1 MEPMVAAVIAIAVA
15 LLASVF
21 VARAKRRRGLLK
33 KASAHLEWGDLKGAA
48 ALLERAGES
57 VRAAELFAKA
67 GERKHALE
75 LLIRLESFDA
85 AIEAL
90 RGGDSDAVKA
100 GAKLLGDCRALE
112 DRARA
117 SALAELARGVGEHR
131 LAADLFEQGGNAEDA
146 RASRLQEARA
156 AAAMGKHLEAAA
168 LYERVGELRAAAVA
182 RAECARRET
191 DPQRRRDLSAQAS
204 LALERCNDLTGAA
217 EALAI
222 GGDIDGGVK
231 LLLRASNV
239 ASAAQLLQWHGQ
251 HGRAADLF
259 EKAGDFKSAAR
270 ACNQGGDKRRAA
282 ALLEKAGET
291 ERAVQLLR
299 EAQDPRA
306 AAAIYARAGNAQ
318 AAAELL
324 LGAADVDGAVQVL
337 IDARL
342 LDEAVELLCKQGR
355 PRDAAALLQS
365 HGEEHR
371 ASVLLAESG
380 DLTQRAKV
388 LAGRG
393 DYEGAAQAL
402 LDLGKPD
409 EARSLLAR
417 ATRLSP
423 LGRFLLARAC
433 MAANDYEEAIEH
445 FSSLLDS
452 SSPGVAR
459 IDALYGLARAFETLG
474 RLREAITS
482 LEEVAALNSEY
493 RDASLR
499 LRLLRARLE
508 PAVPAGPPPIPLTG
522 DISSAS
528 ALPPEWG
535 GPFAAVTS
543 MSPAG
548 SLGQSR
554 YDGVPPRYAVEKEI
568 GRGAMG
574 VVYRALDQ
582 QLRRTVAIKVLE
594 KQAGADPRIRE
605 YFLREARAV
614 AQLIHQNI
622 VTLFDAGLEGSAPYL
637 VMELVDGDD
646 LRTRLQQAAPPLA
659 QALRLISQVAAALD
673 YAHGRKIVHR
683 DVKPENILVAEDGQ
697 AKLMDFGVAHV
708 MREGA
713 TSGPRQATVIGTPVY
728 MAPEQIKG
736 EGIGGWTDT
745 YALGAVL
752 YECLTGQPPF
762 EPNAALFHHV
772 NTPAPDPRAM
782 RPDLPGPLAK
792 LVLSCLAKEP
802 KERPSSAREMSETL
816 VEIARSL
823 RAP

>member
-1 MEPMVAAVIAIAVA
+1 MELIAAAVFAVAAA

-21 VARAKRRRGLLK
+21 AVRAKRRRGLLK

-48 ALLERAGES
+48 ALLERAGEAE
-57 VRAAELFAKA
+57 RAAELFAKA

-75 LLIRLESFDA
+75 LFVRLKSFDA
-85 AIEAL
+85 AVEAL
-90 RGGDSDAVKA
+90 RGGDAEVVKA
-100 GAKLLGDCRALE
+100 GAQLLADCRALGIP
-112 DRARA
+112 ARA
-117 SALAELARGVGEHR
+117 LALAEFARVAGEYP
-131 LAADLFEQGGNAEDA
+131 LAADLFEQAGDAENA
-146 RASRLQEARA
+146 RAARVQEARA
-156 AAAMGKHLEAAA
+156 LAATGRHIEAAA
-168 LYERVGELRAAAVA
+168 LYERVGEMRAAAVA
-182 RAECARRET
+182 KAEGARRET
-191 DPQRRRDLSAQAS
+191 DPQKRRDLSTQAA
-204 LALERCNDLTGAA
+204 LALEHCNDLAGAA

-222 GGDIDGGVK
+222 GGDVDGGVK

-239 ASAAQLLQWHGQ
+239 AGAAHLLQCHGQ
-251 HGRAADLF
+251 HARAADLF
-259 EKAGDFKSAAR
+259 EKARDFRSAAR
-270 ACNQGGDKRRAA
+270 ACMQAGDKRRAA
-282 ALLEKAGET
+282 FMLEKAGET
-291 ERAVQLLR
+291 ERAVLLLR

-306 AAAIYARAGNAQ
+306 AAAVYARAGNAQ

-324 LGAADVDGAVQVL
+324 VGAADVDEAVKVL
-337 IDARL
+337 VDARL

-355 PRDAAALLQS
+355 PRDAAQLLRA

-380 DLTQRAKV
+380 DLTQKAKV

-409 EARSLLAR
+409 EARALLAR

-433 MAANDYEEAIEH
+433 MATNEYEEAIEH

-452 SSPGVAR
+452 SSPGVRR
-459 IDALYGLARAFETLG
+459 IDALYGLARAFESLG
-474 RLREAITS
+474 RLREAITT
-482 LEEVAALNSEY
+482 LEEVTALDSEY

-499 LRLLRARLE
+499 LRLLRARIE
-508 PAVPAGPPPIPLTG
+508 PAVPAGPMPIPLTG
-522 DISSAS
+522 EMSQA
-528 ALPPEWG
+528 APLAQEWG
-535 GPFAAVTS
+535 GSFAAGAMPPS
-543 MSPAG
+543 G
-548 SLGQSR
+548 SHGQPR
-554 YDGVPPRYAVEKEI
+554 YDGVPPRYSVEKEI

-574 VVYRALDQ
+574 VVYRALDL
-582 QLRRTVAIKVLE
+582 QLGRTVAIKVLD
-594 KQAGADPRIRE
+594 KQAGSDPRIRE

-637 VMELVDGDD
+637 VMELVNGDD
-646 LRTRLQQAAPPLA
+646 LRTRLQEAPPPLA
-659 QALRLISQVAAALD
+659 QTLPLISGVAAALD

-683 DVKPENILVAEDGQ
+683 DVKPENILVTEDGQ

-713 TSGPRQATVIGTPVY
+713 SSGPRQATVIGTPVY

-772 NTPAPDPRAM
+772 NTPAPDPRAL
-782 RPDLPGPLAK
+782 RPELPAPLAE

-802 KERPSSAREMSETL
+802 KDRPSSAREMSETL
-816 VEIARSL
+816 LEIARSA